1 MASCHTPTSSNSNRE
16 RGSADLVIAL
26 AGNANVGKSAIFNCL
41 TGMHQHVGNWP
52 GKTVERAEG
61 SLQFKGFNI
70 EIVDLPGI
78 YSFSTF
84 SLEELVSREYIA
96 FEKPDVVINVV
107 DSCVLERNL
116 FFTLQLLEMQ
126 VPVIIALNQADLA
139 KAKGIIIDEKRLSEF
154 LGVPVVPTIG
164 IKGVGVYE
172 LVEHAINMSKRKVQ
186 VKPKEIRYGKEI
198 EERVEQLEAL
208 LRGAK
213 LPYSPRFVALKL
225 LENDDEIRKHVQE
238 VNSQVVAA
246 SQDLAREIERIH
258 GEPCSVVLSSER
270 YAVANRITKEVQH
283 TTPLGRQTLV
293 ERIDELATHRVFGYI
308 LMLLVMFSVFFA
320 IFWFGG
326 WASKGMSDFFNIF
339 RPRAMGVVES
349 VLWEGVVGGFV
360 AAVTLVLP
368 YVLPFY
374 LLLTVLEDSGYLP
387 RVAFLLDNLTHKM
400 GLHGK
405 AIIPIILG
413 YGCNVPACYSCR
425 IMETQRDRLTA
436 AFVVTFVPCTAR
448 IIVVLGL
455 VAAFVNLQWAFA
467 LLLIDLVIVF
477 LMGRL
482 AFKAIPG
489 ESMGMIMELPSLRV
503 PSKRVVVAQTWTRVK
518 SILTMVFPIYMVGG
532 LLLALMHYTG
542 LFKPVET
549 IFAPI
554 TVWWLGLP
562 AIASVLLLFGVV
574 RKELVVI
581 MPAIL
586 FGTANLAE
594 VFTPAQMIV
603 LAFVT
608 MIYVPC
614 VATFVMLKKEFGWKT
629 TLYITIF
636 EVAFAVALGG
646 IFFRLLGAFKI
657 V

>member
-1 MASCHTPTSSNSNRE
+1 LASCHPSTPTKSKME
-16 RGSADLVIAL
+16 KGSADLVIAL

-70 EIVDLPGI
+70 EVVDLPGI

-139 KAKGIIIDEKRLSEF
+139 KAKGIIIDEKRLGEF
-154 LGVPVVPTIG
+154 LGVPVVPTVG

-172 LVEHAINMSKRKVQ
+172 LVEHAINMSQGKIQ
-186 VKPKEIRYGKEI
+186 GKPKEIPYGKEI

-208 LRGAK
+208 LHGVK
-213 LPYSPRFVALKL
+213 LPYHPRFAALKL
-225 LENDDEIRKHVQE
+225 LEGDDEIKKAVQE
-238 VNSQVVAA
+238 VNDHAVAA
-246 SQDLAREIERIH
+246 SKNFAWEIEKIH

-270 YAVANRITKEVQH
+270 YAVANRITKEVQC
-283 TTPLGRQTLV
+283 TAPLGKQTLV
-293 ERIDELATHRVFGYI
+293 ERVDELATHRIFGYV
-308 LMLLVMFSVFFA
+308 LMLLIMFSVFLA
-320 IFWFGG
+320 ILWLGG
-326 WASKGMSDFFNIF
+326 LASKAMADFFNIF
-339 RPRAMGVVES
+339 KPQSMGAAES

-387 RVAFLLDNLTHKM
+387 RAAFLLDNLMHKM

-467 LLLIDLVIVF
+467 LLLIDLAIVF

-489 ESMGMIMELPSLRV
+489 ESMGMIMELPSLRA
-503 PSKRVVVAQTWTRVK
+503 PSKRVVLAQTWTRVR
-518 SILTMVFPIYMVGG
+518 SILTRVFPIYMIGG
-532 LLLALMHYTG
+532 LILALMQFAG
-542 LFKPVET
+542 LFKPIET
-549 IFAPI
+549 LLAPV
-554 TVWWLGLP
+554 TVSWLGLP

-614 VATFVMLKKEFGWKT
+614 VATFFMLKKEFGWKT
-629 TLYITIF
+629 TLYITVF

-646 IFFRLLGAFKI
+646 AFFRLLSVFEI

>member
-1 MASCHTPTSSNSNRE
+1 VSSCHTVDSSKNRTG
-16 RGSADLVIAL
+16 RQRASLTIAL

-41 TGMHQHVGNWP
+41 TGLHQHVGNWP

-61 SLQFKGFNI
+61 SLQFKGLNI

-96 FEKPDVVINVV
+96 FEKPDVVVNVV

-139 KAKGIIIDEKRLSEF
+139 KAKGINIDEKRLGEF
-154 LGVPVVPTIG
+154 LGVPAVPTVG
-164 IKGVGVYE
+164 IRGTGVYE
-172 LVEHAINMSKRKVQ
+172 LVEHAINMSQGKMHA
-186 VKPKEIRYGKEI
+186 KPKEIRYGKEI

-208 LRGAK
+208 LRGTK
-213 LPYSPRFVALKL
+213 LTYSPRFAALKL
-225 LENDDEIRKHVQE
+225 LEADEEIRKHVQE
-238 VNSQVVAA
+238 VNGKVVAA
-246 SQDLAREIERIH
+246 SQELAREIERIH
-258 GEPCSVVLSSER
+258 GESCSVVLSSER
-270 YAVANRITKEVQH
+270 YAVANRITREVQH
-283 TTPLGRQTLV
+283 ITPMRKRTLV
-293 ERIDELATHRVFGYI
+293 DRIDELATHRVFGYI
-308 LMLLVMFSVFFA
+308 LMLAVMFSVFLA

-326 WASKGMSDFFNIF
+326 LASKIMSDFFNIF
-339 RPRAMGVVES
+339 RPQTMGVAES

-467 LLLIDLVIVF
+467 LLLIDLVIIF

-503 PSKRVVVAQTWTRVK
+503 PSKRVVLVQTWARIK
-518 SILTMVFPIYMVGG
+518 SILYMVFPIYMAGG
-532 LLLALMHYTG
+532 LLLAVMQFAG

-549 IFAPI
+549 LLAPV

-594 VFTPAQMIV
+594 VFTPTQMIV

-614 VATFVMLKKEFGWKT
+614 VATFFMLKKEFGWKT

-646 IFFRLLGAFKI
+646 VFFRLLGMFKI